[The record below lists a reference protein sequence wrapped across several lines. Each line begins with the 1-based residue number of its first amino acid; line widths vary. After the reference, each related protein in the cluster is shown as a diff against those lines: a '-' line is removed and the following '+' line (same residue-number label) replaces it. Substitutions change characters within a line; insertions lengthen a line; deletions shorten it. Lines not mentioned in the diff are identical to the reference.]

1 MSEKAKSYKFKA
13 EVNQLL
19 DILVHSLY
27 TNKEIFL
34 RELISNASDALDKV
48 RFELTSGAEVAD
60 KNLDLEIN
68 IKLDKDK
75 KLLTISDTGNGMTRD
90 EIIKNIGTIARSGS
104 AEFLKQ
110 LAMDAEKKDVS
121 GIIGKFGVGFY
132 SVFMVAEEVVIKTK
146 SYIQDEPPVEWRS
159 KGMGNFQISELDE
172 KLKRGTTIEVHL
184 KEDAIEYTEKYRVES
199 AIKNHSNFISFPIKV
214 DKEKVNTIAAIWR
227 EPKSSIKKKDYEE
240 FYKFLTYDH
249 EPPMDTIHVSI
260 DAPVQFNSIMFIP
273 KRAFDLY
280 GISKEDIG
288 LDLYVKSVL
297 IQHKNSD
304 LIPEY
309 LGFLKGMVDSPDI
322 PLNISRET
330 LQENRLVMKISQTLV
345 KQVLSFLE
353 KKAKKEEEYNEFWKA
368 HGRIFKLG
376 YTDYANQEKFSDLLR
391 FDSTFHT
398 EADKLTS
405 LAAYIERAED
415 DQKEIYYL
423 SGASREAL
431 LSDPHLEIFKRKGLE
446 VLLLYDPVDEFL
458 ITGLG
463 KYKTEYSF
471 TSVEQADLSKLEK
484 VEDVEKVESKV
495 EAMSE
500 GETAVFKKLLEK
512 IKDILGDR
520 VTEVRESKRL
530 RDSASCLVNPD
541 GEMTSQMHKMMQF
554 INKDVS
560 IPKKIFEINK
570 DHPLTRNLLKI
581 YKNDPKDPF
590 ISTTIEQLYESA
602 LLLEGYLNDPHKL
615 VNRIQDILLKSS
627 EWHPGKK

>member
-75 KLLTISDTGNGMTRD
+75 KLLTISDTGIGMTRD

-104 AEFLKQ
+104 DEFLKQ
-110 LAMDAEKKDVS
+110 LAKDAEKKDVS
-121 GIIGKFGVGFY
+121 SIIGKFGVGFY

-146 SYIQDEPPVEWRS
+146 SYIQDEPPVEWWS
-159 KGMGNFQISELDE
+159 KGMGNFQINETDE
-172 KLKRGTTIEVHL
+172 KLKRGTTVEVHL

-214 DKEKVNTIAAIWR
+214 DKDKVNTIAAIWR

-273 KRAFDLY
+273 KRPFDLY

-330 LQENRLVMKISQTLV
+330 LQENRMVMKISQTLV

-376 YTDYANQEKFSDLLR
+376 YTDYVNQEKFSDLLR

-405 LAAYIERAED
+405 LAAYIERAKD

-463 KYKTEYSF
+463 QYKTEYSLI
-471 TSVEQADLSKLEK
+471 SVEQADLNKLEK

-512 IKDILGDR
+512 IKDILGAR

>member
-48 RFELTSGAEVAD
+48 RFELTSGADVTD

-75 KLLTISDTGNGMTRD
+75 KLLTISDTGIGMTRD

-104 AEFLKQ
+104 ADFLKQ
-110 LAMDAEKKDVS
+110 LAKDAEKKDVS
-121 GIIGKFGVGFY
+121 SIIGKFGVGFY

-159 KGMGNFQISELDE
+159 KGMGSFQISDLDE

-273 KRAFDLY
+273 KRPFDLY

-330 LQENRLVMKISQTLV
+330 LQENRIVMKISQTLV

-376 YTDYANQEKFSDLLR
+376 YTDYVNQEKFADLLR
-391 FDSTFHT
+391 FDSTANT

-405 LAAYIERAED
+405 LAAYVERAKE

-431 LSDPHLEIFKRKGLE
+431 LSDPHLEIFRRKGLE
-446 VLLLYDPVDEFL
+446 VLLLLDPVDEFL
-458 ITGLG
+458 MTGLS
-463 KYKTEYSF
+463 KYKTDYTF

-495 EAMSE
+495 EEMSE

-530 RDSASCLVNPD
+530 RDSPSCLVNPD

-590 ISTTIEQLYESA
+590 ISATIEQLYESA

>member
-1 MSEKAKSYKFKA
+1 
-13 EVNQLL
+13 
-19 DILVHSLY
+19 
-27 TNKEIFL
+27 
-34 RELISNASDALDKV
+34 
-48 RFELTSGAEVAD
+48 
-60 KNLDLEIN
+60 
-68 IKLDKDK
+68 
-75 KLLTISDTGNGMTRD
+75 
-90 EIIKNIGTIARSGS
+90 
-104 AEFLKQ
+104 
-110 LAMDAEKKDVS
+110 
-121 GIIGKFGVGFY
+121 
-132 SVFMVAEEVVIKTK
+132 
-146 SYIQDEPPVEWRS
+146 
-159 KGMGNFQISELDE
+159 
-172 KLKRGTTIEVHL
+172 
-184 KEDAIEYTEKYRVES
+184 
-199 AIKNHSNFISFPIKV
+199 
-214 DKEKVNTIAAIWR
+214 
-227 EPKSSIKKKDYEE
+227 
-240 FYKFLTYDH
+240 
-249 EPPMDTIHVSI
+249 
-260 DAPVQFNSIMFIP
+260 
-273 KRAFDLY
+273 
-280 GISKEDIG
+280 
-288 LDLYVKSVL
+288 
-297 IQHKNSD
+297 
-304 LIPEY
+304 
-309 LGFLKGMVDSPDI
+309 MVDSPDI

-330 LQENRLVMKISQTLV
+330 LQENRIVMKISQTLV

-376 YTDYANQEKFSDLLR
+376 YTDYVNQEKFADLLR
-391 FDSTFHT
+391 FDSTANT

-405 LAAYIERAED
+405 LAAYVERAKE

-431 LSDPHLEIFKRKGLE
+431 LSDPHLEIFRRKGLE
-446 VLLLYDPVDEFL
+446 VLLLLDPVDEFL
-458 ITGLG
+458 MTGLS
-463 KYKTEYSF
+463 KYKTDYTF

-495 EAMSE
+495 EEMSE

-530 RDSASCLVNPD
+530 RDSPSCLVNPD

-590 ISTTIEQLYESA
+590 ISATIEQLYESA